1 MKQGKWLIISVFL
14 AAGTVAAQTK
24 SVIVEEIVA
33 RVNNDVITREDLEHA
48 RTSLTAEIQDECQQK
63 CTPEQVRTQVEAKE
77 KNLLRDL
84 IDQSLLVQ
92 RAKDSNINVDGDVI

>member
-1 MKQGKWLIISVFL
+1 MKQSKWLIISVFL

-63 CTPEQVRTQVEAKE
+63 CTPEQVRNDQRVIEAYLGK
-77 KNLLRDL
+77 
-84 IDQSLLVQ
+84 QH
-92 RAKDSNINVDGDVI
+92 